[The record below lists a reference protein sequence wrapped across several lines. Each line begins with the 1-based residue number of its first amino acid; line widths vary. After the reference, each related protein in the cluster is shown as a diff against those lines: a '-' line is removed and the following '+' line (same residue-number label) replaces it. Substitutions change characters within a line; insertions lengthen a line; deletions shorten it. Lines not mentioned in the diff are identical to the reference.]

1 VRSRALPQA
10 ADSRMLIEFSGCAV
24 RLSDSLNRICFRR
37 PSACL
42 SFHAPGQ
49 SSMAVL
55 FSLTLVVLLS
65 GTVTNHSVN
74 NEGREH

>member
-1 VRSRALPQA
+1 
-10 ADSRMLIEFSGCAV
+10 MLIEFGGCAV
-24 RLSDSLNRICFRR
+24 RLSDSLNRICFLR

-42 SFHAPGQ
+42 SFHAPSQ
-49 SSMAVL
+49 SSTAVL

>member
-1 VRSRALPQA
+1 MRSRAHPQA
-10 ADSRMLIEFSGCAV
+10 ADTRMLIEFSGCAV

-37 PSACL
+37 PSA
-42 SFHAPGQ
+42 PGQ
-49 SSMAVL
+49 SSTPVL

-74 NEGREH
+74 NEGTEH